1 LIPDLKTSIN
11 SSPLTFDLALLPDPS
26 LITHSDQVP
35 PDAELAAMAIEDR
48 RRRIQLATREIET
61 ALE

>member
-11 SSPLTFDLALLPDPS
+11 SSPLTLDLELLPNFS
-26 LITHSDQVP
+26 LVTRAEQVP

>member
-1 LIPDLKTSIN
+1 LIPDLKPSIN
-11 SSPLTFDLALLPDPS
+11 SSSLTLDLELLPNFS
-26 LITHSDQVP
+26 LVTRSEQVP

>member
-1 LIPDLKTSIN
+1 LHSY
-11 SSPLTFDLALLPDPS
+11 LTDPS
-26 LITHSDQVP
+26 LGTRAEQVP

-61 ALE
+61 ALEWL